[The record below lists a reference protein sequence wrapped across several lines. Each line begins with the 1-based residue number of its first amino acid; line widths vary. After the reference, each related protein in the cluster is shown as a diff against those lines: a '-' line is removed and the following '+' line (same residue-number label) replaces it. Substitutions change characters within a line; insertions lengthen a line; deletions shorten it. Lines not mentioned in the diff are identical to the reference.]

1 MLCTGVSR
9 LASVKY
15 LDVQSGLEVTRNSFW
30 LLGLKDDFYTIQQIK
45 QTACNED
52 EIPIIVLFM
61 HPSQGLALDAEAG
74 HYMPD
79 QRIGKCSFVTT
90 KFADSKACYRVFH

>member
-1 MLCTGVSR
+1 MVETLNISFR
-9 LASVKY
+9 LK
-15 LDVQSGLEVTRNSFW
+15 VTRNAFW
-30 LLGLKDDFYTIQQIK
+30 LLGLKDDFYTVQQIK

-61 HPSQGLALDAEAG
+61 HPAQCLALDAEAG

-79 QRIGKCSFVTT
+79 QRIGIEFIICSI
-90 KFADSKACYRVFH
+90 

>member
-1 MLCTGVSR
+1 MVETLDISSGLQVSR
-9 LASVKY
+9 NA
-15 LDVQSGLEVTRNSFW
+15 FW
-30 LLGLKDDFYTIQQIK
+30 LLGLKDDFYTVQQIK

-61 HPSQGLALDAEAG
+61 HPAQGLALDAEAG

-79 QRIGKCSFVTT
+79 QRIGKEFINCSIGSNTVDFKT
-90 KFADSKACYRVFH
+90 K